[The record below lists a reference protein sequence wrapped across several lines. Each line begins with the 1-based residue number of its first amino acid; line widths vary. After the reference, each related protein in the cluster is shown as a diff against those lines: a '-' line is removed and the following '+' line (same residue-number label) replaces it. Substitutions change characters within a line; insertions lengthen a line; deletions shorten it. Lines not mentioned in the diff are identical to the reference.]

1 MSPET
6 IVALTGGIL
15 AVIGS
20 VWRIMA
26 TLSGLERK
34 VDQVSAKLDL
44 HVIDRL
50 SRVESEVAEIK
61 DRLHVIDRDLAH
73 RGVPHA

>member
-6 IVALTGGIL
+6 IVAVTGGIL
-15 AVIGS
+15 AVVGA

-50 SRVESEVAEIK
+50 SRVEGEVAEIK
-61 DRLHVIDRDLAH
+61 DRLHVIDRDLA
-73 RGVPHA
+73 RSGAGS